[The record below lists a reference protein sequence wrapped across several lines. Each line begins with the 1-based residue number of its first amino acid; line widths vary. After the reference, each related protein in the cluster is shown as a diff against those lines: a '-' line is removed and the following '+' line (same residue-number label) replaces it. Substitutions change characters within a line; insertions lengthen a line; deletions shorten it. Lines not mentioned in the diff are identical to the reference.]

1 MTYQLWMMNDKLFHQ
16 HLDINAARNTSR
28 DIDILLVHK
37 LLILYLYLN
46 QVLQKYDQEFVKFT
60 RALFY

>member
-1 MTYQLWMMNDKLFHQ
+1 MTYQLWMMNDKLLHQ
-16 HLDINAARNTSR
+16 HLVINVLRNTSS
-28 DIDILLVHK
+28 DIVVFLVNK
-37 LLILYLYLN
+37 FLIFYLYLN